1 MSDILSDPPRWRDRL
16 DQANVAE
23 REAGRA
29 IRLMRT
35 PEPLPAVRLVRIAAR
50 IRGGRPRQRTFW
62 LTVTATLLLGGAT
75 VASAAHLNVLPGWLL
90 RIAKPKPAEAITP
103 KRASLGP
110 SRKGREEV
118 VAVTS
123 DPQEATSLPEE
134 PFHEP
139 SSANEAPLPPRPA
152 AKLVE
157 ARRGMRPTSGERP
170 AEHATRRS
178 PLLEPAKMGEL
189 PSAAPTQA
197 RVAILDRRVAI
208 LDRQDRQ
215 DRPALHDPA
224 GPGAAVTA
232 KATGT
237 NPAQDSSSVQEAAR
251 FLTETVRALR
261 IERRPGTA
269 LSLLD
274 RHGDL
279 LAKSPFVH
287 EALLLRVEAM
297 LALGRKGEV
306 LRLLDGAVLTDVAA
320 SRSLLITR
328 GELRATANRCAES
341 IGDFDE
347 VLAAAKQ
354 ADRQALFG
362 RAMCRKKVGDSA
374 GARADVERYRREFPS
389 DTRLGDL
396 ERQVSVTPPSRPE

>member
-1 MSDILSDPPRWRDRL
+1 M
-16 DQANVAE
+16 
-23 REAGRA
+23 
-29 IRLMRT
+29 T
-35 PEPLPAVRLVRIAAR
+35 PDL
-50 IRGGRPRQRTFW
+50 
-62 LTVTATLLLGGAT
+62 
-75 VASAAHLNVLPGWLL
+75 
-90 RIAKPKPAEAITP
+90 
-103 KRASLGP
+103 
-110 SRKGREEV
+110 
-118 VAVTS
+118 
-123 DPQEATSLPEE
+123 QEATSLPEE
-134 PFHEP
+134 PFHDP
-139 SSANEAPLPPRPA
+139 SSANEAPLPPRLA

-157 ARRGMRPTSGERP
+157 ARQVMRPTSGERP

-197 RVAILDRRVAI
+197 RVAILDR
-208 LDRQDRQ
+208 QDRQ
-215 DRPALHDPA
+215 DLPALHDPA